1 MNGRERG
8 LVMRTIG
15 LFLTAVGSGILA
27 WNCLPAAP
35 GTEPSTIEFH
45 GTRWDVDI
53 SPPPVTPVYG
63 GLALVSGLMGIA
75 VSGKP
80 T

>member
-1 MNGRERG
+1 MNWHERG
-8 LVMRTIG
+8 LVMRMIG

-27 WNCLPAAP
+27 WNCLPAVP

-45 GTRWDVDI
+45 GTRWNVDI
-53 SPPPVTPVYG
+53 PPPPIAPVYG